1 MRWPAVRRAATA
13 AATLVVVGIL
23 APPAHA
29 DPADPEQLRAR
40 VVDLRTQLETLEVD
54 VETAV
59 ERYNEAADQL
69 DTAVSEELAARREWD
84 DGVSAAA
91 DARQEAARR
100 VRALYRAGPTE
111 LTVSSAAFSGRVP
124 LDELTGSWHAARSL
138 VDDDARALR
147 HARGLTDRSLRES
160 QDLEDARRE
169 RVVAELA
176 ATAERDR
183 LEAALLSHEALLAGA
198 EAELVAAVERERQ
211 EAEALAVA
219 WAAGTSTPVA
229 DAAALQVVA
238 QAAETAPS
246 AQAAAAVTA
255 ATTRLGMPYTWGATG
270 PGTFDCSG
278 LIQWAYA
285 GAGVSVPRTSRQQQA
300 GLTPVP
306 LDRMLPGD
314 LVFYASGPDARSIH
328 HVGLYVGSGLMIHAP
343 RTGDVVRLAAID
355 RRPAFGA
362 VRPVPVDI

>member
-1 MRWPAVRRAATA
+1 MSRPAVRRAAAA

-23 APPAHA
+23 APPAHG
-29 DPADPEQLRAR
+29 DPADPEHVRAR
-40 VVDLRTQLETLEVD
+40 VADLRTQLEALEVD

-59 ERYNEAADQL
+59 ERYTEAADHV

-84 DGVSAAA
+84 DGVSLAAG
-91 DARQEAARR
+91 ARQDATRR

-111 LTVSSAAFSGRVP
+111 LTVSSVALSGRVP

-147 HARGLTDRSLRES
+147 QARGLTDSSLRDS
-160 QDLEDARRE
+160 RDLEDARRE
-169 RVVAELA
+169 RVAAERA
-176 ATAERDR
+176 AEAGRDR
-183 LEAALLSHEALLAGA
+183 LEAALRSHEALLAST
-198 EAELVAAVERERQ
+198 EAELVAAVEHERR

-219 WAAGTSTPVA
+219 WAVGTSTPVE

-238 QAAETAPS
+238 RAAATAPS
-246 AQAAAAVTA
+246 EQAAAAVAA

-270 PGTFDCSG
+270 PDTFDCSG
-278 LIQWAYA
+278 LIHWAYA
-285 GAGVSVPRTSRQQQA
+285 SAGVTVPRTTRQQHA

-306 LDRMLPGD
+306 LDRILPGD
-314 LVFYASGPDARSIH
+314 LVLYASGPDAGSIH
-328 HVGLYVGSGLMIHAP
+328 HVGLYIGSGLMIHAP

-362 VRPVPVDI
+362 VRPVPVDT